1 MAKDC
6 LYYSNMEGLENPE
19 LNDDNLI
26 GNEEDLDGY
35 LYDHRDELLID
46 LDGIDLT
53 FSLAPEAKQWE
64 VVRYIENQM
73 EAAAESY
80 AGSNK
85 KYDITSAWDEINPDT
100 FTFWGKSDSA
110 SSFPVPED
118 GADYAKM
125 GDIVG
130 RWIAIVINQ
139 GEDVLDSQKKDY
151 SIYNN
156 ANKDKVEK
164 FYNSLKQT
172 AIELAKIL
180 KEKFKGAE
188 FKFESRLMTKNLTH
202 EFLSLLNA
210 LSKSQTGTLV
220 EALFGRVDITAIM
233 PDGSTA
239 TIELKTSGHDFPE
252 NFSPSAFTDGVI
264 DKRVFQ
270 RYCAQVLSY
279 NIIRRQHGFRD
290 TPYLLHV
297 KRFPDGRVAYGRL
310 LKVPTD
316 GVGSTFESIIRNGI
330 PLRNEVKVEDL
341 TRVNQIMARIFG
353 KDASIAN
360 TLKELERDISYFL
373 DPDRGFVK
381 TVTDDMLDA
390 KQRGDVYYFY
400 NTILE
405 ENVYAKNEEELKLL
419 LGQYLKDLNKRSK
432 SALINISKEFNKIR
446 TIDELEN
453 LLLNNGYG
461 SKNVQS
467 IIMKLAKYLSSEWSL
482 VDNEA
487 MIANGCLMFQG
498 AGRTEIIMIEDV
510 KSIKEMHKFPNMKNG
525 TTILG
530 MLYGDTEVE
539 SRSGDLLNAQY
550 ENLMIMKAMAF
561 ISENPELFTNHPIS
575 SISAMNI
582 RRGEVSDNIMN
593 STIIKNWKL
602 LSAKFRDLEL
612 KQIDHCFMGDGKENG
627 DIMACVARARD
638 LIKMCED
645 QTINGVKGAPRS
657 IRATSNLSLF
667 TMRPE
672 AGVYTY
678 AQLVEMW
685 HGLERLAGGPYD
697 VKMDP
702 RFKRAFTELN
712 KAILIAKGYHISTEP
727 DVELYLNEGL
737 SFSGGYMSPFA
748 RSKSANQRLVDRI
761 SGTFHYRMYKEIQE
775 LVTPFQNLLADVLA
789 ENKDYVT
796 GVSSE
801 YVVSENWFVRTPD
814 GKIDKSFR
822 IRPPWDPNY
831 TEKERKL
838 VEYVLETFAKLRWPG
853 KSTEHYKKDPN
864 SAYYELPL
872 FESGWI
878 ETAATADE
886 LFNALKNL
894 ATRRGKRFVSRTK
907 EMIQGQEYEMK
918 DAQDADVLNQHTTSN
933 PFWDEKRGEK
943 LEQYGPD
950 IFTKNI
956 DNIFL
961 YTVIAAIKFN
971 LSTEFLPL
979 FTSVRHLLQYEI
991 EENGAQM
998 EDLTEA
1004 INQYIGTVIFD
1015 VPGVKSNLRVY
1026 QHVIQMFRQFFSTLT
1041 LGLDIGNMVRDTFSS
1056 NLRTATV
1063 LLNGG
1068 SDVLGISSGDFFK
1081 AYEEMCQNSGSLFTS
1096 HGFYNQ
1102 MNLIHRMANMSYRE
1116 VKDQLKTNKFS
1127 IGNLDSGFIF
1137 MTSTSSDYIHRM
1149 ALLKAYLQ
1157 NFKVKQH
1164 KGDKVVEVTYN
1175 IEPAYTLDANGNL
1188 TYDMKKDPRWAIL
1201 YKYKTH
1207 DKFSINDRSK
1217 VPADELK
1224 EYLDVWT
1231 LYTESIK
1238 EWQTVYSN
1246 IEVGDE
1252 LPLGLDPRQQKSL
1265 KNLANK
1271 LYGAYDKDEQALV
1284 HQTLLGGAFFQFKT
1298 YGISRLMDWWKRATE
1313 INIIQSNQLRDENG
1327 KLLYERLNT
1336 AEEVAATGEF
1346 STIIT
1351 EDEVTNADI
1360 LEGRVAPLKSTEGGV
1375 DEGRMQSTWA
1385 VMALAYKSQYGK
1397 TQEERDQANEALT
1410 ARMKSPMFRKN
1421 LLAAMLDIFTSLII
1435 QGLIRIVYPEEALD
1449 AMTEQD
1455 WWTRWSYA
1463 VMTGVA
1469 QDGPIWEVFN
1479 SVWGDGEIPVVGGMA
1494 RWFNSVW
1501 GVLNGKDF
1509 APALLNSF
1517 GATRELTSMLD
1528 NM

>member
-6 LYYSNMEGLENPE
+6 LYYSNMDGLENPE
-19 LNDDNLI
+19 LNNDNLI
-26 GNEEDLDGY
+26 GNEEALDGY
-35 LYDHRDELLID
+35 LYDHRDELLVN
-46 LDGIDLT
+46 LEGTDLT
-53 FSLAPEAKQWE
+53 FSLAPEARQKD
-64 VVRYIENQM
+64 VVRYIKRTM
-73 EAAAESY
+73 EAQAESY
-80 AGSNK
+80 ARSDK
-85 KYDITSAWDEINPDT
+85 KYNITSAWDEINPDT
-100 FTFWGKSDSA
+100 FKLWGNGDSA
-110 SSFPVPED
+110 SSIPVPED
-118 GADYAKM
+118 GARYDKM

-139 GEDVLDSQKKDY
+139 GEAALDAQPKDY
-151 SIYNN
+151 SIYNTEN
-156 ANKDKVEK
+156 RDKVEK
-164 FYNSLKQT
+164 FYNSLRKT
-172 AIELAKIL
+172 AVELAKIL
-180 KEKFKGAE
+180 KSQFKDAE
-188 FKFESRLMTKNLTH
+188 FIFESSLVTKNLTH
-202 EFLSLLNA
+202 EFLALLNT
-210 LSKSQTGTLV
+210 LSRSSTGTLV
-220 EALFGRVDITAIM
+220 EAFFGRIDITAVM

-239 TIELKTSGHDFPE
+239 TIELKTSGYDFPE

-264 DKRVFQ
+264 DRRVFQ

-279 NIIRRQHGFRD
+279 DIIRRQHGFRD

-297 KRFPDGRVAYGRL
+297 KRSPDGRVEFGKL

-316 GVGSTFESIIRNGI
+316 GVGGIFESIIRNGI
-330 PLRNEVKVEDL
+330 PIRNEVRVEDL
-341 TRVNQIMARIFG
+341 TKVNQIMARVFG
-353 KDASIAN
+353 QDASIA
-360 TLKELERDISYFL
+360 TALKEIERDIAYFL

-381 TVTDDMLDA
+381 PVTNDMLDA
-390 KQRGDVYYFY
+390 KQQGYVYYFY
-400 NTILE
+400 NTIIE
-405 ENVYAKNEEELKLL
+405 ENVYAKDESELKLL

-446 TIDELEN
+446 TIDDLRN

-461 SKNVQS
+461 SKNIQS
-467 IIMKLAKYLSSEWSL
+467 IVMKLSKYLSSEWSL
-482 VDNEA
+482 VDSDV

-510 KSIKEMHKFPNMKNG
+510 KSIKEMHKFPNMKEG

-539 SRSGDLLNAQY
+539 SKSGDLLNAQY

-561 ISENPELFTNHPIS
+561 VSENPELFANHPIT

-582 RRGEVSDNIMN
+582 RRGEVSDNITN

-602 LSAKFRDLEL
+602 LAAKFRSLGL
-612 KQIDHCFMGDGKENG
+612 KQVDHCFMD
-627 DIMACVARARD
+627 DISACVARARD

-645 QTINGVKGAPRS
+645 QTVNGAKGSPRAVN
-657 IRATSNLSLF
+657 ATSNLKLF
-667 TMRPE
+667 TLRPE
-672 AGVYTY
+672 TSTYTY
-678 AQLVEMW
+678 EQLVEMW
-685 HGLERLAGGPYD
+685 HKLEELAGGPYD
-697 VKMDP
+697 SRMDY

-712 KAILIAKGYHISTEP
+712 KAILAAKGYHISTEA

-748 RSKSANQRLVDRI
+748 RSKSVNQRLVDRI
-761 SGTFHYRMYKEIQE
+761 SGTFHYRMYQEIQK
-775 LVTPFQNLLADVLA
+775 LVTPFQTLLSEVLA
-789 ENKDYVT
+789 ENPDYVT
-796 GVSSE
+796 GMSSE
-801 YVVSENWFVRTPD
+801 FVVSENWFVRTPD
-814 GKIDKSFR
+814 DKIDKSFR
-822 IRPPWDPNY
+822 LKPLTDPSY

-838 VEYVLETFAKLRWPG
+838 VEYVLDTFLKLRFPG
-853 KSTEHYKKDPN
+853 ENRDYLKNDPN
-864 SAYYELPL
+864 SVYYQMPL
-872 FESGWI
+872 FETGWI
-878 ETAATADE
+878 ETASTADE
-886 LFNALKNL
+886 IFTALKNL
-894 ATRRGKRFVSRTK
+894 AVRRGKRMISKTK
-907 EMIQGQEYEMK
+907 EMVQGQEHEMK
-918 DAQDADVLNQHTTSN
+918 DAQDADVLNQHSTTN
-933 PFWDEKRGEK
+933 PFWDNNRESK

-961 YTVIAAIKFN
+961 YTVIAAVKFN

-979 FTSVRHLLQYEI
+979 FTSIRHLLQYEI

-1015 VPGVKSNLRVY
+1015 IPGVKSNLRVY

-1041 LGLDIGNMVRDTFSS
+1041 LGLDVGNMVRDTFSS

-1068 SDVLGISSGDFFK
+1068 SDVLGISSGDFFE
-1081 AYEEMCQNSGSLFTS
+1081 AYAEMCRNSGSLFTS

-1102 MNLIHRMANMSYRE
+1102 MNLVHRMANMSYRE

-1127 IGNLDSGFIF
+1127 MGNLDSGFIF

-1157 NFKVKQH
+1157 KFKVKHH
-1164 KGDKVVEVTYN
+1164 KGDKFVEVTYN
-1175 IEPAYTLDANGNL
+1175 VEQAYVLDDKGNL
-1188 TYDMKKDPRWAIL
+1188 VYNMKKDPRWAIL
-1201 YKYKTH
+1201 YKYKSG
-1207 DKFSINDRSK
+1207 DKFSINDRSR

-1231 LYTESIK
+1231 LYTESIR
-1238 EWQTVYSN
+1238 EWQTAYSN
-1246 IEVGDE
+1246 IQMGDD
-1252 LPLGLDPRQQKSL
+1252 LPWGLDPRQQKSL

-1313 INIIQSNQLRDENG
+1313 INIINNEQLRDEDG

-1336 AEEVAATGEF
+1336 PEELAATGEF

-1351 EDEVTNADI
+1351 EDEVSNTDI
-1360 LEGRVAPLKSTEGGV
+1360 LADKVRPLKTTVGGI

-1385 VMALAYKSQYGK
+1385 VMALAYKSQYGSTEQERKEAEEILK
-1397 TQEERDQANEALT
+1397 TKL
-1410 ARMKSPMFRKN
+1410 KSPMFRKN
-1421 LLAAMLDIFTSLII
+1421 LIAAMLDMFTSLII
-1435 QGLIRIVYPEEALD
+1435 QGLIRIIYPEEALN
-1449 AMTEQD
+1449 AMSEQD

-1463 VMTGVA
+1463 IMTGVA

-1479 SVWGDGEIPVVGGMA
+1479 SVWGGGEIPVVGGMA

-1501 GVLNGKDF
+1501 GVINGNDF

-1517 GATRELTSMLD
+1517 GATREMTSLLN